1 MKIIIEDIAD
11 DAEEEIIIRTH
22 GLDDDVLQLI
32 IKMKQGKNTLT
43 CIDERENIV
52 PVKQE
57 DVYYFD
63 AVDGK
68 VYVYLEKSVLEIKKR
83 LYEIEELSEAY
94 LRISKAQIVN
104 ANMIEKLSPMFN
116 GRLEAHLKNGE
127 KIIISRQ
134 YVPNLKKYFGV

>member
-1 MKIIIEDIAD
+1 MRIIIEDIAD

-32 IKMKQGKNTLT
+32 TRMKQGKNMLT

-52 PVKQE
+52 PVKSE

-63 AVDGK
+63 SVDGR

-83 LYEIEELSEAY
+83 LYEIEELSGAY
-94 LRISKAQIVN
+94 LRISKAQVVN
-104 ANMIEKLSPMFN
+104 SNMIERLSPMFN

-134 YVPNLKKYFGV
+134 YVPDLKKYFGV

>member
-1 MKIIIEDIAD
+1 MRIIIEDIAD

-32 IKMKQGKNTLT
+32 TRMKQGKNMLT

-52 PVKQE
+52 PVKSE

-63 AVDGK
+63 AVDGR

-83 LYEIEELSEAY
+83 LYEIEELSGAY
-94 LRISKAQIVN
+94 LRISKAQVVN
-104 ANMIEKLSPMFN
+104 SNMIERLSPMFN

-134 YVPNLKKYFGV
+134 YVPDLKKYFGV